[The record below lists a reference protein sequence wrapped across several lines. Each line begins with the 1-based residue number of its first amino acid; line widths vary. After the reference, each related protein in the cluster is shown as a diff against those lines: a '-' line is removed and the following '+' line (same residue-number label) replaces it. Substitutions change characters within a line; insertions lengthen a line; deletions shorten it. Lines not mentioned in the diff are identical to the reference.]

1 MRSIVISHFFNEE
14 YLLPWWLSHHR
25 DLFDHG
31 VLIDYHSTDRSVEI
45 CRDLVPRWDVVTS
58 ENSHFSGI
66 LCDFEVMKHEQRFA
80 DCWKIALNT
89 TEFLVAPKLE
99 EMQRLVLANDM
110 TGIRLPGAIMVDGA
124 PGNPPDRDRP
134 LTEQK
139 RTGIW
144 ESAFDFRA
152 IQIPGLTFPTRNRLY
167 HRFDIGAYL
176 PGRHGS
182 HLPGQVTGSAEFA
195 SIWWYAFSPWT
206 DEFKRRKLG
215 IDAKRAGFDRKHR
228 MGVQHEASTAE
239 LDLRWSHLFPFATD
253 LTQKSGA
260 SAVSPPVRSEPELAT

>member
-25 DLFDHG
+25 ALFDHG

-144 ESAFDFRA
+144 EIHLRLSRHPNPWFDFPNAQQALSSLRYRCLSSRPA
-152 IQIPGLTFPTRNRLY
+152 RFALARPG
-167 HRFDIGAYL
+167 
-176 PGRHGS
+176 HG
-182 HLPGQVTGSAEFA
+182 L
-195 SIWWYAFSPWT
+195 
-206 DEFKRRKLG
+206 RRIRVDL
-215 IDAKRAGFDRKHR
+215 
-228 MGVQHEASTAE
+228 VVCLQP
-239 LDLRWSHLFPFATD
+239 LD
-253 LTQKSGA
+253 G
-260 SAVSPPVRSEPELAT
+260 